1 MRRVAIVILAALAA
15 CRPPAA
21 DDYVE
26 RLPLDHARAQGREP
40 LASPDSQGAIWASS
54 GGPDR
59 IVYGKPGNT
68 PLLAIAC
75 AGNGTL
81 RRIEITRFAATD
93 PKAKA
98 LMALIGNGHMA
109 RLNVD
114 AAWNG
119 KAWLY
124 QGAYDPKN
132 PELDVLTGPREVEL
146 TIPGMGTVKL
156 NPSPRPGE
164 LVERCRRLAAPTE
177 TTAVPPPGPPE
188 TPAPE

>member
-1 MRRVAIVILAALAA
+1 MRRLAVLVLATLAA

-26 RLPLDHARAQGREP
+26 RVQLDRARGQVREP
-40 LASPDSQGAIWASS
+40 LASPDTQGAIWASS

-59 IVYGKPGNT
+59 IVYGKPGQT
-68 PLLAIAC
+68 PLFAIAC
-75 AGNGTL
+75 AGTGTL
-81 RRIEITRFAATD
+81 RRLEITRFAAAD

-98 LMALIGNGHMA
+98 LLALIGNGHMA
-109 RLNVD
+109 RLKVD

-124 QGAYDPKN
+124 QGAFAPND
-132 PELDVLTGPREVEL
+132 PELDVLTGLRQVEA
-146 TIPGMGTVKL
+146 TIPGMGTVVL

-164 LVERCRRLAAPTE
+164 VIERCRRLAAPSE
-177 TTAVPPPGPPE
+177 ATAVPSAAASRTPLPE
-188 TPAPE
+188 